1 MTTEQI
7 IETIKIILAG
17 RKIVGR
23 VSVVRNANEFEVR
36 AFVLNADGIGKR
48 DTLLAAFDTAD
59 QAITVQRAMVA
70 A

>member
-1 MTTEQI
+1 MTTQQI
-7 IETIKIILAG
+7 IETIKIVLGG

-23 VSVVRNANEFEVR
+23 VSVVRNDADFEVR

-48 DTLLAAFDTAD
+48 DTLLASFGTAE

>member
-17 RKIVGR
+17 RKIIGR
-23 VSVVRNANEFEVR
+23 VYVVRDAAEFEVR

-48 DTLLAAFDTAD
+48 DTLLAAFGTAD